1 MSKTLLEK
9 QYDPTGKPTG
19 RILMVDRWGF
29 KEIPID
35 TPILSHGATVGAGND
50 IDRENTISVLTDVDG
65 DSNPRWIS
73 FEAQQVWLVFNDRF
87 NEDGTPKAIFAS

>member
-1 MSKTLLEK
+1 MSKSLLEQ

-19 RILMVDRWGF
+19 RILLIDRWGF

-35 TPILSHGATVGAGND
+35 TPILSHAATVGAGND
-50 IDRENTISVLTDVDG
+50 IDREITLSILTNVNG
-65 DSNPRWIS
+65 DNDPQWLN
-73 FEAQQVWLVFNDRF
+73 FEGQQVWLVFNNRF

>member
-19 RILMVDRWGF
+19 KIMMVDRWGF

-35 TPILSHGATVGAGND
+35 TPILSHGATVGVGND
-50 IDRENTISVLTDVDG
+50 RNREITLSVLTDVNG
-65 DSNPRWIS
+65 DNNPQWLN

-87 NEDGTPKAIFAS
+87 NEDGTNKAIYAS

>member
-1 MSKTLLEK
+1 MNKTLLEK

-35 TPILSHGATVGAGND
+35 TPILSHEATVGAGND
-50 IDRENTISVLTDVDG
+50 VDREITLSVLTDVNG
-65 DSNPRWIS
+65 DNNPQWLN
-73 FEAQQVWLVFNDRF
+73 FEGQAVWLVFNDRF
-87 NEDGTPKAIFAS
+87 NEDGTNKAIFAS

>member
-19 RILMVDRWGF
+19 KIMMIDRWGF

-50 IDRENTISVLTDVDG
+50 MDREITLSVLTDMNG
-65 DSNPRWIS
+65 DNNPQWLN